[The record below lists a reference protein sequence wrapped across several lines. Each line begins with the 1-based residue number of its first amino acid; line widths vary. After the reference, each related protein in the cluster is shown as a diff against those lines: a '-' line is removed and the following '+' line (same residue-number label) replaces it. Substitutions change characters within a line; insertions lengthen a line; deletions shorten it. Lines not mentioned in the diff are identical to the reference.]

1 LNIGIFGG
9 TFDPIHNAHLEAATT
24 ARDRFELDRVLVIP
38 AANPPHKQGAGA
50 SYEHRYRMVELAC
63 AGIDRLEPSRLEA
76 GEERSYSIQTIE
88 KIRASI
94 AANDS
99 LYFLIGADAFAEIST
114 WHRWQDVLASVEFV
128 VMTRPSSG
136 YVVPEGARVHALRD
150 LQMPVSS
157 SEIRAA
163 LARGERPDDL
173 PDAVYEYIRAH
184 GLYGHGSGSGPA
196 EA

>member
-1 LNIGIFGG
+1 MKIGIFGG
-9 TFDPIHNAHLEAATT
+9 TFDPIHDAHLAAATA

-38 AANPPHKQGAGA
+38 AANPPHKQTAGA

-63 AGIDRLEPSRLEA
+63 QGIDRLEPSRLEA
-76 GEERSYSIQTIE
+76 GEERSYSIRTIE

-94 AANDS
+94 SAEDS

-114 WHRWQDVLASVEFV
+114 WFRWQDVLARVEFV
-128 VMTRPSSG
+128 VMTRPSSE

-157 SEIRAA
+157 SGIRAA
-163 LARGERPDDL
+163 LARGERPEDVT
-173 PDAVYEYIRAH
+173 DAVYDYIRTH
-184 GLYGHGSGSGPA
+184 GLYGHSGA
-196 EA
+196 R